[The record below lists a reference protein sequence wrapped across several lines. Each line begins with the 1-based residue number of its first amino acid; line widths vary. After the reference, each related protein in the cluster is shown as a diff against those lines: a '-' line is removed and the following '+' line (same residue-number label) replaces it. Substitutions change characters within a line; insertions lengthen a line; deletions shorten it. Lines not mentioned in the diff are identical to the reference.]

1 MSIKPIK
8 TKKDYKAALRQIDKL
23 IDCPENSEEENFLE
37 VLSILVE
44 DYERKHYPVDDI
56 DPVEIIKYRM
66 EQMGLK
72 QSDLAEYLGGKKPSD
87 GNP

>member
-1 MSIKPIK
+1 M
-8 TKKDYKAALRQIDKL
+8 
-23 IDCPENSEEENFLE
+23 
-37 VLSILVE
+37 LSILVE